1 MVHALIRELE
11 EVRDR
16 ASEKVSDPGG
26 AGLDAAGSACCLDE
40 TKAGWCL
47 SDAAA
52 AESRLRLRCGQRGEP
67 DQAARGSGKGGRDH
81 PGEVKGQSHNVLR
94 TI

>member
-47 SDAAA
+47 QMLLLQSPDCGSDVDSVENLIRRLEE
-52 AESRLRLRCGQRGEP
+52 AEREAGIILERSKVRVTVC
-67 DQAARGSGKGGRDH
+67 
-81 PGEVKGQSHNVLR
+81 
-94 TI
+94 